1 MSYDTVN
8 PRFTLKLLRLSFAAA
23 CLLCLS
29 VVTVPA
35 QQTRASHAAP
45 RAAANNAPT
54 PAAKAAEPA
63 DAAMPAF
70 QEYKGVRIGMS
81 ADEARQKLGSP
92 TDKGDTQDFY
102 LVSEK
107 ESVQVMYDGAKKV
120 SALALIYMEA
130 GANAP
135 TAKAV
140 MGTDL
145 EAKPDGS
152 MYKLVRYPKAG
163 YWVSYSRTAGDAPI
177 VSITMQKID

>member
-1 MSYDTVN
+1 MLHHTVS
-8 PRFTLKLLRLSFAAA
+8 PRPTLRLLRLSLVAA
-23 CLLCLS
+23 CLLCFAF
-29 VVTVPA
+29 VAAPA

-45 RAAANNAPT
+45 RAAASA
-54 PAAKAAEPA
+54 PAAPADPA

-70 QEYKGVRIGMS
+70 QEFKGVRIGTS

-107 ESVQVMYDGAKKV
+107 ESVQVMYDAAHKV
-120 SALALIYMEA
+120 SALALIYMNA

-140 MGTDL
+140 LGADI

-152 MYKLVRYPKAG
+152 VYKMMRYPKAG

-177 VSITMQKID
+177 VSVTMQKID

>member
-1 MSYDTVN
+1 MSHDTLC
-8 PRFTLKLLRLSFAAA
+8 PLSAIKLLRLSLVAA
-23 CLLCLS
+23 CLLCLAA
-29 VVTVPA
+29 VGAEA

-45 RAAANNAPT
+45 RADANSNAS
-54 PAAKAAEPA
+54 ANA
-63 DAAMPAF
+63 DDAMPAF

-107 ESVQVMYDGAKKV
+107 ESVQVMYDAARKV
-120 SALALIYMEA
+120 SALALIYMDA
-130 GANAP
+130 GANVP

-140 MGTDL
+140 MGADITP
-145 EAKPDGS
+145 KPDGS
-152 MYKLVRYPKAG
+152 LYKMVRYPKAG

-177 VSITMQKID
+177 VSVTMQKID